1 MSGNTKNTFIHLHT
15 LDLRIHDSPSLHI
28 AHQPNDP
35 STHFLP
41 VYIFDPRQ
49 LDLSSLPNSPTSPGP
64 QGEEAQKEQD
74 EGAEFEPKR
83 TRSSPRSRVGGFHRT
98 SPYRLR
104 FLLEAVYEL
113 RESYRRSGGDMLIGY
128 GKPEVVLPVLVK
140 KLKEEQGE
148 VRGVWAQR
156 EYTVEEVGNL
166 RRITE
171 SLHDLGVNLNLV
183 DSKTLLPPGHLPF
196 DPSKDTPDVY
206 THFRSKVEGM
216 GLHIDEEGNSM
227 LVPPLQ
233 TAVAT
238 KEGTQ
243 VSIGKQGGKL
253 KPFPEIEI
261 GSIDIGGAA
270 GGWVKSGDEADSMTG
285 MYTALVKPLLDS
297 PPLAG
302 WSSSISTSSKSA
314 PKELPKLH
322 ESSPIPF
329 SGCEKAALDR
339 IEDYIGH
346 PGDGDGDGETGKH
359 DEKWVGGHKARHY
372 KETRNGLMGEGF
384 STKFSAWLSLGSL
397 SSKEAGWRVGQ
408 MLEALGRDK
417 EVYKNV
423 YWIIFELLWR
433 DFFQYTV
440 YKYSLTSSRQKSS
453 SNSRTKNSLNDDF
466 HPNSTLFNPDGFS
479 SQIDTYPQDAR
490 PNVNEWHSPNLDDKE
505 DAGRRW
511 CEGTTGVPFID
522 ANMRELR
529 ETGWMSNR
537 GRQNVASFLTKD
549 LYCDWRIG
557 AEFFEMH
564 LVDYDTCSNWG
575 NWQYQAGVG
584 NDPRS
589 SRQFNPLK
597 QAKDYDADNAY
608 VRLWLPELKD
618 VPDSHVQTP
627 WLYND
632 KSKLG
637 GYPSKPIVELPQWKK
652 FYPGQGGSR
661 GHRDRRGGRGGG
673 KAKGNGK
680 GPKSGQNQNQNQ

>member
-1 MSGNTKNTFIHLHT
+1 MSSSNSTFIHLHT

-49 LDLSSLPNSPTSPGP
+49 LDLSFLPNSPASPSSKG
-64 QGEEAQKEQD
+64 GNGVQKEQD
-74 EGAEFEPKR
+74 ESAQYGPKR
-83 TRSSPRSRVGGFHRT
+83 TRSSPLSRVGGFHRT

-104 FLLEAVYEL
+104 FLLEAVFEL

-128 GKPEVVLPVLVK
+128 GKPEVLLPSLVQR
-140 KLKEEQGE
+140 LKQDGE
-148 VRGVWAQR
+148 VSGVWAQR

-166 RRITE
+166 RRISEALTE
-171 SLHDLGVNLNLV
+171 LGIDLNLV
-183 DSKTLLPPGHLPF
+183 DSKTLLPPAHLPF
-196 DPSKDTPDVY
+196 DPSKNTPDVY
-206 THFRSKVEGM
+206 TQFRTKVEGM
-216 GLHIDEEGNSM
+216 GLHLDAQGGGM
-227 LVPPLQ
+227 LVPPLK
-233 TAVAT
+233 TAV
-238 KEGTQ
+238 ETQ
-243 VSIGKQGGKL
+243 DGGPKVSIDKNGGRLKPFPTLDLGVIELGGKQGGWIKQ
-253 KPFPEIEI
+253 
-261 GSIDIGGAA
+261 
-270 GGWVKSGDEADSMTG
+270 GDEADSMTG
-285 MYTALVKPLLDS
+285 MYEALSRPLFDS
-297 PPLAG
+297 SPLAG
-302 WSSSISTSSKSA
+302 WSSSVSPGKSG
-314 PKELPKLH
+314 KRNVTLPPLH
-322 ESSPIPF
+322 GSSPIPF
-329 SGCEKAALDR
+329 SGSEKAALDR
-339 IEDYIGH
+339 LEDYIGH
-346 PGDGDGDGETGKH
+346 PPSSSSSDSDSGRGEKG
-359 DEKWVGGHKARHY
+359 WVGGNKARHY

-397 SSKEAGWRVGQ
+397 SPKEAGWRIGQ

-440 YKYSLTSSRQKSS
+440 YKYSLTS
-453 SNSRTKNSLNDDF
+453 NDDF

-490 PNVNEWHSPNLDDKE
+490 PNVEEWHYPNLDDTN
-505 DAGRRW
+505 DVGRRW
-511 CEGTTGVPFID
+511 CEGLTGVPFID

-597 QAKDYDADNAY
+597 QAKDYDPDNAY

-618 VPDSHVQTP
+618 VPDSHIQTP
-627 WLYND
+627 WLYNE

-637 GYPSKPIVELPQWKK
+637 GYPSKPLVELPQWKK
-652 FYPGQGGSR
+652 FYPGQGGSK
-661 GHRDRRGGRGGG
+661 GGRDRHRKGGGGGG
-673 KAKGNGK
+673 KAKGNSGK
-680 GPKSGQNQNQNQ
+680 GPKNSREQ